1 MINIKFKGGLNALNQ
16 VIRYLHEKRIVKK
29 SQVYHELV
37 RTSNAVDADID
48 FVIEFLVNTDLASY
62 SEDKIL
68 VNNNLTADELLIQL
82 KLYFLSRLYADDE
95 TKRALFV
102 DPLVSIINDYLY
114 INIDSIKIKFR
125 HVSKQLIDLEIAEL
139 INDKLKI
146 IDYSLAKEITSRIQ
160 RRMSLSEFK
169 RLQEIKHIKG
179 EIAEKF
185 ILQQEIIK
193 LKKTN
198 YQPVRMSII
207 NVTAGYDIL
216 SYDDSGNKIYLEVK
230 ALTKQNEFYF
240 SSNELNTSKFLG
252 NKYFIVLV
260 EVLQSQTCKVIQLI
274 QNPSVTLFDSS
285 LFKVST
291 MNDYKFKLMNA
302 ENL

>member
-102 DPLVSIINDYLY
+102 DPVVSIINDYLY

>member
-1 MINIKFKGGLNALNQ
+1 
-16 VIRYLHEKRIVKK
+16 
-29 SQVYHELV
+29 
-37 RTSNAVDADID
+37 
-48 FVIEFLVNTDLASY
+48 
-62 SEDKIL
+62 
-68 VNNNLTADELLIQL
+68 
-82 KLYFLSRLYADDE
+82 
-95 TKRALFV
+95 
-102 DPLVSIINDYLY
+102 
-114 INIDSIKIKFR
+114 
-125 HVSKQLIDLEIAEL
+125 
-139 INDKLKI
+139 
-146 IDYSLAKEITSRIQ
+146 
-160 RRMSLSEFK
+160 MSLSEFK